1 MSDRTEEIVRAS
13 LAESR
18 RDSFDPGFVDR
29 TMSRWAANRNRLT
42 IGDVMTRNLVRLSPL
57 AIAAVMLL
65 AFYNVRSAGSSPA
78 VDRLLGLTTVTVD
91 AAYELGTGV
100 RN

>member
-1 MSDRTEEIVRAS
+1 MSRHIEEMVRAS

-18 RDSFDPGFVDR
+18 RDSFAEGFADR
-29 TMSRWAANRNRLT
+29 TMSRLAADSSQSD
-42 IGDVMTRNLVRLSPL
+42 IGDVMTRNLKRLSPI

-65 AFYNVRSAGSSPA
+65 AFYNIRSADSSPT

-91 AAYELGTGV
+91 AAYEMGIGAI
-100 RN
+100 N

>member
-1 MSDRTEEIVRAS
+1 MEEIVRAS

-18 RDSFDPGFVDR
+18 RDSFDAGFVDR
-29 TMSRWAANRNRLT
+29 TMRRWAADRNRFT
-42 IGDVMTRNLVRLSPL
+42 MGDVMARNLARLFPI

-65 AFYNVRSAGSSPA
+65 AFYNVRTADSSPA

-91 AAYELGTGV
+91 AAYGLGAGV